1 MKYSELVSL
10 YDALSKTTKMLE
22 KTRLIAEFLPRLK
35 GHEDWIY
42 LLRGRV
48 LPHYDVREFGISTQ
62 LTIKAIAKSS
72 GLTTEKVA
80 EMFNKIGDLGDVAAE
95 LVGKKQ
101 QHALFHAELTVDK
114 VFTQLQKIVDIDGKG
129 SVDKKLEIIVE
140 LLTHAC
146 ADEARYL
153 IRTVLNDL
161 RVGVADAL
169 LLDAIALAFLN
180 NEPSLREKLEEMYDL
195 SNDFAL
201 AFELAQKGARALEQ
215 SQLCSSGFAD
225 GLHRFVDFLHSRHT
239 CGNNHRFFEFVFE
252 QSHCNSKQNA
262 EN

>member
-72 GLTTEKVA
+72 GLATEKVA

-95 LVGKKQ
+95 LVGKKR

-114 VFTQLQKIVDIDGKG
+114 VFTQLQKLVDIDGKG
-129 SVDKKLEIIVE
+129 SVDKKLDIVVE
-140 LLTHAC
+140 LLMHASR
-146 ADEARYL
+146 DEACYL
-153 IRTVLNDL
+153 IRTVLNDFCA
-161 RVGVADAL
+161 GVAVY
-169 LLDAIALAFLN
+169 F
-180 NEPSLREKLEEMYDL
+180 
-195 SNDFAL
+195 
-201 AFELAQKGARALEQ
+201 
-215 SQLCSSGFAD
+215 
-225 GLHRFVDFLHSRHT
+225 
-239 CGNNHRFFEFVFE
+239 
-252 QSHCNSKQNA
+252 
-262 EN
+262 